1 MVCVLSYS
9 VMSNSLQPHGLYPTR
24 LLCPW
29 ISPGKNTGAGC
40 HFLLQGIFL
49 TQGSNPYLW
58 HLLHSRRIIYH
69 WATWE
74 APVKWCAPF
83 TTTLRPKKEQ
93 VHLEPVN
100 VILFGN
106 RIFANIIKD
115 FLDKI
120 IPSKGGA
127 LNPMTFILRPDR
139 HTQVRKPCVNKGR
152 LE

>member
-1 MVCVLSYS
+1 MVCVLSCS
-9 VMSNSLQPHGLYPTR
+9 IMSNSLQPHGLYPTR
-24 LLCPW
+24 LLFPW
-29 ISPGKNTGAGC
+29 NSPGKNTRAGC
-40 HFLLQGIFL
+40 NFLFQGIFL
-49 TQGSNPYLW
+49 TQGSNPHLW
-58 HLLHSRRIIYH
+58 HLLLCRQILYH

-74 APVKWCAPF
+74 APVRWCATF
-83 TTTLRPKKEQ
+83 ATTLPLPKKK

-115 FLDKI
+115 FLYKI

-127 LNPMTFILRPDR
+127 LNPMTLILRQDR
-139 HTQVRKPCVNKGR
+139 HTLVRKPSVNKGR